1 MIITRDDASPKKS
14 QTGVKRTHYKRAQ
27 VGAGT
32 RTIPRTSKV
41 MKTTLDITES
51 KKKI

>member
-32 RTIPRTSKV
+32 RTIPRTSKS
-41 MKTTLDITES
+41 DEDHIRHHGIE
-51 KKKI
+51 KK